1 MQQVA
6 AKIAV
11 KSVSPVYRGVGAK
24 GAVDDA
30 SGGIHRFFLRIFF
43 DNFRRSKPLVNR
55 RSI

>member
-11 KSVSPVYRGVGAK
+11 KSVSPVYREVGAK

-30 SGGIHRFFLRIFF
+30 TAVFIDFF
-43 DNFRRSKPLVNR
+43 
-55 RSI
+55 